1 MRRTLAVLTPLFLA
15 VALLAGCGEDE
26 PDPGTSAPDAIEITF
41 SDGSVSPQG
50 ERVEVEAGEEIELV
64 VKADEP
70 GGLHIHTQ
78 PEQELEYG
86 AGTTNLT
93 LTIDEPGVV
102 DVEAHELEIVVVQL
116 EVR

>member
-1 MRRTLAVLTPLFLA
+1 MRRTTAVLTPLFLA

-26 PDPGTSAPDAIEITF
+26 PDPGTSSPDAIEITF

-70 GGLHIHTQ
+70 GGLHIHTH